1 MPNVFEATD
10 LPLVPGRALVPFP
23 LHEFHGDNTKRFVV
37 ETEVSPSNFIFAA
50 KNVISGPQVWPAVKN
65 EI

>member
-1 MPNVFEATD
+1 MTQFDSLRDTIANRNVA
-10 LPLVPGRALVPFP
+10 
-23 LHEFHGDNTKRFVV
+23 

-50 KNVISGPQVWPAVKN
+50 KDIVCYRRVPPADRN